1 VNPTTIAP
9 TTPHTIPF
17 RGRTTLLTLVA
28 PGAIIAATLATAWV
42 WRGSMPDPIA
52 VHWGT
57 NGPDGFGSFA
67 PNIVW
72 PEAVAA
78 VAAVLLWALGYFAG
92 RQSAIRRSAAGIAV
106 WITVLMSGV
115 NYSIMNL
122 QRGLTDAHFAGSIN
136 APMAFVFLAS
146 AAAAIGA
153 ALLSPSDPPLPAT
166 APVSP
171 TAARVAL
178 RPGEN
183 ATWIRDVTS
192 RSYVGAVVAVVVAV
206 AIVGLLSRAWIFALV
221 LGLAIGLTLVV
232 FLHWTVVVG
241 EVGLTVRSALSRPRF
256 VIPLN
261 EVEMAEVVQVRPLPE
276 FGGWGIRG
284 GKGGRVGVIIRKGP
298 ALQVHRSGGRIF
310 LVTVDDAETGA
321 ALLNT
326 LAARAP
332 R

>member
-1 VNPTTIAP
+1 MNRTLTAS
-9 TTPHTIPF
+9 TQHTIPF
-17 RGRTTLLTLVA
+17 RGRTTVLTLAV
-28 PGAIIAATLATAWV
+28 PGVIIAATLATAWA
-42 WRGSMPDPIA
+42 WRESMPDPIA

-67 PNIVW
+67 PSILW

-78 VAAVLLWALGYFAG
+78 VAAILLWALGYFAG

-106 WITVLMSGV
+106 WMAVLMSGV
-115 NYSIMNL
+115 NFSIMSL
-122 QRGLTDAHFAGSIN
+122 QRGLTNAHAAGSIN
-136 APMAFVFLAS
+136 TPLAFVFLA
-146 AAAAIGA
+146 ATAAAIGA
-153 ALLSPSDPPLPAT
+153 AVLSPSDPPLPAT

-171 TAARVAL
+171 TATRLAL
-178 RPGEN
+178 RPGEQ
-183 ATWIRDVTS
+183 ATWVRDVTS
-192 RSYVGAVVAVVVAV
+192 RGYVGAVVAVVVAV
-206 AIVGLLSRAWIFALV
+206 AIIGLLSRAWIFALV
-221 LGLAIGLTLVV
+221 IGLVIGLTLVV
-232 FLHWTVVVG
+232 FLHWTVIVND
-241 EVGLTVRSALSRPRF
+241 EGLTVRSALSRPRF

-276 FGGWGIRG
+276 FGGWGVRG

-298 ALQVHRSGGRIF
+298 ALQVHRSGGRLF

>member
-1 VNPTTIAP
+1 
-9 TTPHTIPF
+9 
-17 RGRTTLLTLVA
+17 
-28 PGAIIAATLATAWV
+28 
-42 WRGSMPDPIA
+42 
-52 VHWGT
+52 
-57 NGPDGFGSFA
+57 
-67 PNIVW
+67 
-72 PEAVAA
+72 
-78 VAAVLLWALGYFAG
+78 
-92 RQSAIRRSAAGIAV
+92 
-106 WITVLMSGV
+106 
-115 NYSIMNL
+115 
-122 QRGLTDAHFAGSIN
+122 
-136 APMAFVFLAS
+136 
-146 AAAAIGA
+146 
-153 ALLSPSDPPLPAT
+153 
-166 APVSP
+166 
-171 TAARVAL
+171 
-178 RPGEN
+178 
-183 ATWIRDVTS
+183 
-192 RSYVGAVVAVVVAV
+192 VVAVVVAV